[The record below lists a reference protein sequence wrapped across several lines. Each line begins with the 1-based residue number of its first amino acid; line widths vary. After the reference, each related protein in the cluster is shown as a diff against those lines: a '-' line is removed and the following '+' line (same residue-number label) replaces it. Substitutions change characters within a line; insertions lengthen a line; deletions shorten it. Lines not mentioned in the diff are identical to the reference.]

1 MASTTVPGTANMSN
15 ITTVPAP
22 AVVTAPVV
30 APAAV
35 TPAQAQA
42 DRGKQVLGEIVT
54 SALAEQ
60 TKLLN
65 KMLLE
70 SINDVRKA
78 DSTLYPKIVA
88 LEERQLRHETVLND
102 IKAVL
107 TDMKTKLDLLV
118 ERSEKKYSAGIWM
131 NEPGPSKNMFDR
143 TEQVDLDH
151 D

>member
-1 MASTTVPGTANMSN
+1 MASTTTVPGTVNMSN
-15 ITTVPAP
+15 ITTVPV
-22 AVVTAPVV
+22 AVSVPAPVV
-30 APAAV
+30 S
-35 TPAQAQA
+35 PAQAQA

-54 SALAEQ
+54 SALVEQ

-88 LEERQLRHETVLND
+88 IEERQMRQETALND
-102 IKAVL
+102 ITPLLV
-107 TDMKTKLDLLV
+107 DMKTKLDLLV

-143 TEQVDLDH
+143 TERVDLDH